1 MASLTA
7 LHTKYERTLLNNLE
21 SEYLDYS
28 RLDRTWSICTFQP
41 EHLKFRVY
49 SPTPILIVL
58 LCRLPLILASVVN
71 HEYELQLIMLL
82 LERGYGARLQPGS
95 NKEKLA
101 HFAFGTAWA
110 TLDM

>member
-58 LCRLPLILASVVN
+58 LCHLPLSFTSVRE
-71 HEYELQLIMLL
+71 HEYDLQFIMLL
-82 LERGYGARLQPGS
+82 LEKGYGARLQPGS
-95 NKEKLA
+95 NKELLA
-101 HFAFGTAWA
+101 HFAFGTAWE
-110 TLDM
+110 TLEM